1 MPCGP
6 AWIFAVRYRRAV
18 RASLRTARKG
28 RAITAR
34 LIVRRVRDQNIK
46 AAGTGELFP
55 VWRCCPVFT
64 GSPFTL
70 LQAGARH
77 RDHSIAGQLPAGWT
91 DGPPGTSLP
100 APPAI
105 LHEAKHGHAGRSK
118 PPRMRNRTRGRRR
131 HSASDDRVNMVL
143 WGASTGKVPSELG

>member
-1 MPCGP
+1 MTAAPPPGRERAAVMTCGP
-6 AWIFAVRYRRAV
+6 AWIFVVRYRRAV

-55 VWRCCPVFT
+55 VWRCYPVFT

-77 RDHSIAGQLPAGWT
+77 RDHAIAGQLLADWT
-91 DGPPGTSLP
+91 DGPPALRALRCQRRPRSCMRRSMGTPGDRSLP
-100 APPAI
+100 GCGTARAD
-105 LHEAKHGHAGRSK
+105 AGGTQ
-118 PPRMRNRTRGRRR
+118 PQTT
-131 HSASDDRVNMVL
+131 A
-143 WGASTGKVPSELG
+143 